1 MFFLVKFFC
10 NLELFDFFCFQYVPN
25 GSSTWSSSLQCVPQ
39 NVPYSTSFCPICFA
53 QACCLETY
61 IGGEI
66 LEWILLYWE
75 VSKVSKV
82 LWWANWIHKMI
93 LNLEGTHLAW
103 ALGCFKLLVAIHWW
117 KNWIDFVEIK
127 FHLNDIL

>member
-1 MFFLVKFFC
+1 MLI
-10 NLELFDFFCFQYVPN
+10 Y
-25 GSSTWSSSLQCVPQ
+25 
-39 NVPYSTSFCPICFA
+39 
-53 QACCLETY
+53 
-61 IGGEI
+61 

-82 LWWANWIHKMI
+82 LWWANWMHKMI

-117 KNWIDFVEIK
+117 KNW
-127 FHLNDIL
+127 N